1 MHKGAIVAFSYCVR
15 GTACP
20 YAGIQ
25 CFQIKITKHG
35 KTRQNDY
42 FLQSISKFFLLT
54 MELALGHYNPV
65 YSVSSGI
72 YKKRQKILWTLC
84 IYA

>member
-1 MHKGAIVAFSYCVR
+1 MHKGAMVAFSYCVR

-42 FLQSISKFFLLT
+42 FLQSISKFF
-54 MELALGHYNPV
+54 
-65 YSVSSGI
+65 
-72 YKKRQKILWTLC
+72 
-84 IYA
+84 